1 MQVDINSSYSDSLS
15 KLNTGNAPDG
25 SPERL
30 ESHPESSE
38 NETEKAA
45 ADQTEKKEEIKRK
58 RSSRSASFVIKAS
71 TCVILLVVT
80 YLTFVCRWRPG
91 TYEFYIIIL
100 LLAAVL
106 AVLSLV
112 AEDGMLR
119 ERFLVDGT
127 EGLNAALQE
136 LAAVPVSI
144 KSILVDSLDVLSSAY
159 KANEEEENEEEKN
172 NDNPTA
178 HMSATADKKKQ
189 EVELSTKLYEGDP
202 TLTSGGAVDEAKYKV
217 MAGEYAMLHYML
229 CTLKLSRP
237 SAYASMFRQV
247 LGRDP
252 TPEPVPVP
260 GQAPKPEPQP
270 QPQAA

>member
-1 MQVDINSSYSDSLS
+1 MQVDINSSNNSL
-15 KLNTGNAPDG
+15 KTPLNNACNLPKCDDG
-25 SPERL
+25 SPQ
-30 ESHPESSE
+30 SPEP
-38 NETEKAA
+38 AA
-45 ADQTEKKEEIKRK
+45 EQNYKTRP
-58 RSSRSASFVIKAS
+58 RRSASFVIKAS
-71 TCVILLVVT
+71 TCAILLVVT
-80 YLTFVCRWRPG
+80 YLTFVCKWRPG

-144 KSILVDSLDVLSSAY
+144 KSILVDSLDALSSAY

-172 NDNPTA
+172 TDNPISHT
-178 HMSATADKKKQ
+178 SVNADSKKH
-189 EVELSTKLYEGDP
+189 EVELSPKLYEGDP
-202 TLTSGGAVDEAKYKV
+202 TLASGGTVDEAKYKV

-252 TPEPVPVP
+252 TPEPAPVP
-260 GQAPKPEPQP
+260 GQAPPQQPQPEPQPEPQP
-270 QPQAA
+270 QPQAV